1 MTNFTFAD
9 FLLLFVTLAITFA
22 ILYLVEK
29 ARKSAREKR
38 GQDTAT
44 SDTTTKT
51 DD

>member
-29 ARKSAREKR
+29 ARKSAGAKREENTF
-38 GQDTAT
+38 G
-44 SDTTTKT
+44 SDKTTET
-51 DD
+51 DY